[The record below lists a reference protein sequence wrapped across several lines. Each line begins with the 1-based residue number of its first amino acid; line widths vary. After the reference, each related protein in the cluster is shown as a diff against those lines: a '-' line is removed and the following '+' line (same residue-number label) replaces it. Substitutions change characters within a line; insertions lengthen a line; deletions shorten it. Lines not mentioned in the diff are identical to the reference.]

1 MTNNQISKINIYLYI
16 TLSFTLL
23 LGLYFG
29 EDSSG
34 NGGFIGDFKGTLSL
48 VKDPLNYS
56 TIVDFKFPL
65 HYYLTGT
72 IYYFSKSE
80 LILRIIYCCV
90 SLITPYIFF
99 MCLREKFKSVYKNN
113 LFLFSLIIFIL
124 PSFRSGAIWPNTQVT
139 ALIFFL
145 ASLYNFVK
153 WQNLNNFK
161 IINHSLL
168 YSIFFMSMAVYIR
181 QLYA

>member
-16 TLSFTLL
+16 ALSLSIF

-65 HYYLTGT
+65 HYYLTGI
-72 IYYFSKSE
+72 IYYFSNNE
-80 LILRIIYCCV
+80 LTLRIIYCCV

-99 MCLREKFKSVYKNN
+99 MCLREKFKNIDKNN
-113 LFLFSLIIFIL
+113 LFLFSLVIFIL

-139 ALIFFL
+139 ALVFFL
-145 ASLYNFVK
+145 AS
-153 WQNLNNFK
+153 
-161 IINHSLL
+161 I
-168 YSIFFMSMAVYIR
+168 
-181 QLYA
+181 